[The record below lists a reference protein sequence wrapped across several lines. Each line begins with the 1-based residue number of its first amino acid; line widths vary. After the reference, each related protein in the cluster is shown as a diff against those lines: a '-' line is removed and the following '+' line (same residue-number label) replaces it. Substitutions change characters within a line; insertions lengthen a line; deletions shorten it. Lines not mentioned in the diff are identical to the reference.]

1 MLPGWTRGAVT
12 AVAALLLAAC
22 RGAADRT
29 PIEAAALAYVREAG
43 GAPGAAEVEEVSGDY
58 ARARVTPQAT
68 GSADPAWVFLRRQ
81 GGRWQGLVYGTAI
94 GPEEYA
100 ELGIPST
107 LRPD

>member
-1 MLPGWTRGAVT
+1 MLSAWTGA
-12 AVAALLLAAC
+12 AAAAALLLAGC
-22 RGAADRT
+22 RGAADRG

-58 ARARVTPQAT
+58 ARALVTPEAE
-68 GSADPAWVFLRRQ
+68 GSADPAWVFLRRE

-94 GPEEYA
+94 GPEEFE